1 MSRGD
6 TMRGPESPRKAIM
19 PYALWTIQG
28 LLALLFLFAGG
39 MKLVLP
45 VEEMTKQMPLPGPFL
60 RFIGVAEVLGAVG
73 LILPG
78 LLGIRP
84 GLTPLAA
91 AGLVIIMIGA
101 TVLSAMS
108 GGIVPALFPLIVGL
122 LLAFVAYGRRRLAR
136 ETPVR

>member
-1 MSRGD
+1 M
-6 TMRGPESPRKAIM
+6 T
-19 PYALWTIQG
+19 YALWIVQG
-28 LLALLFLFAGG
+28 LLALIFLFTGS

-45 VEEMTKQMPLPGPFL
+45 LEVMTEQMPLPLPGPFL
-60 RFIGVAEVLGAVG
+60 RFIGVAEVLGAIG

-101 TVLSAMS
+101 TVLTLAGVVP
-108 GGIVPALFPLIVGL
+108 GGVALALIPLVVGL
-122 LLAFVAYGRRRLAR
+122 LSAFVAYGRWRLVPYR
-136 ETPVR
+136 GMSHPSE

>member
-1 MSRGD
+1 LHENGER
-6 TMRGPESPRKAIM
+6 RPIM
-19 PYALWTIQG
+19 TYALWIVQG
-28 LLALLFLFAGG
+28 LLALIFLFTGS

-45 VEEMTKQMPLPGPFL
+45 LEVMTEQMPLPLPGPFL
-60 RFIGVAEVLGAVG
+60 RFIGVAEVLGAIG

-101 TVLSAMS
+101 TGLTLA
-108 GGIVPALFPLIVGL
+108 GGDVVPALIPLVVGL
-122 LLAFVAYGRRRLAR
+122 LSAFVAYGRWPQTKDLASNLRR
-136 ETPVR
+136 